1 MSRTLTAA
9 DRSALIRLASTM
21 PKGDTTRRAI
31 LAGLERIALEFASE
45 AALKK
50 YLKEHPNA
58 DRKNHTVKSAP
69 PARPV
74 GLLKSVLPAGLE
86 EFSEFSREM
95 NDDEIFDFSSTKVL
109 SAVARVIDNLDSF
122 ANKVWGDPD
131 RIREDGVDE
140 ALEDFK
146 NGLEDVA
153 ADLDAIK
160 QEDLRGEDLEESLEY
175 AEEQFKKVWT
185 KFQRDIK
192 D

>member
-74 GLLKSVLPAGLE
+74 GLLKSVLPAGLKQ
-86 EFSEFSREM
+86 FSEFSREM

-131 RIREDGVDE
+131 IREDGVDP

-146 NGLEDVA
+146 DGLEDVA
-153 ADLDAIK
+153 AELDAIK
-160 QEDLRGEDLEESLEY
+160 QEDLRGEDLEESLKY
-175 AEEQFKKVWT
+175 AKEQFKKVWA
-185 KFQRDIK
+185 KFQKDIK